1 MYYRGAQAA
10 IVVYDI
16 TNTVSHAFCN
26 NVNCL
31 NPEVLLDVLCMLII
45 QVSAVRLR
53 RVFVFSTS
61 GLVLFAMNITIAL
74 CFLINIANLKCNA
87 YLTLKM
93 IN

>member
-53 RVFVFSTS
+53 RIFVFSTWL
-61 GLVLFAMNITIAL
+61 GVV
-74 CFLINIANLKCNA
+74 CNE
-87 YLTLKM
+87 YNNCTVFFNKYSKPEM
-93 IN
+93 